1 MSFCGYIFTICVVIY
16 FQISCKMGGTRIQ
29 TRNRSGSLVALAE
42 LPPSLPSY
50 RYVLARMLLEEAKT
64 PDKKC
69 FKDVVESVMNA
80 VKVQFKKTSS
90 DLILIFDRS
99 IK

>member
-1 MSFCGYIFTICVVIY
+1 MSFCGYIFTIFVVIY

-29 TRNRSGSLVALAE
+29 TRNRSGSLVAL
-42 LPPSLPSY
+42 
-50 RYVLARMLLEEAKT
+50 LLSHPTDMFWQLEKAKT

-90 DLILIFDRS
+90 ELVLIFDRS
-99 IK
+99 IKQKKHGL

>member
-29 TRNRSGSLVALAE
+29 TRNISGSLVALAE
-42 LPPSLPSY
+42 LPPSSLPSY
-50 RYVLARMLLEEAKT
+50 RYVLAKMLLEQAKT

-69 FKDVVESVMNA
+69 FNDVVESVMNA
-80 VKVQFKKTSS
+80 VKV
-90 DLILIFDRS
+90 
-99 IK
+99 